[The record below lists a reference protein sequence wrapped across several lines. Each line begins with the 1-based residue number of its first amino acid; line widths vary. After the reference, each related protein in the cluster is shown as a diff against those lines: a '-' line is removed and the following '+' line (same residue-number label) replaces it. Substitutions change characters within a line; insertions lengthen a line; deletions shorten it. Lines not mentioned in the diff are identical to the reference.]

1 MTQDNKLVKKYDAI
15 WNKDSNLI
23 KKEFDSISAYL
34 DEYLKTKIK
43 L

>member
-23 KKEFDSISAYL
+23 KKSLIVYQRIL
-34 DEYLKTKIK
+34 MNI
-43 L
+43 